1 MNVRERFRAP
11 KNVKLRDEDAGLT
24 PLREKNGGKNGGD
37 NGDKNGEKNGK
48 NGAKQRERA
57 LTTELIGK
65 IAHFQE
71 MLYAGHKQKLLL
83 VLQGMDTAGK
93 DGTTRALFSESQI
106 SPMGLQA
113 TGFSA
118 PTERERAHDY
128 LWRVHAHVPGA
139 GMIAVFNRSHYEE
152 VLVPRVLG
160 DIDGKETKRR
170 YAQIR
175 DFERMLS
182 ETGTTIMKVFLHI
195 SKDEQKKRLQERLD
209 DPEKHWKFDPVD
221 LEVRQQWDA
230 YQRAY
235 EDALAATNA
244 DHAPWY
250 IVPADSKT
258 HRNLVVAHLLLE
270 TMQGMNLSWPAPKAD
285 LDKVKVE

>member
-1 MNVRERFRAP
+1 MNARERFRAP

-24 PLREKNGGKNGGD
+24 PLREKNGGN
-37 NGDKNGEKNGK
+37 
-48 NGAKQRERA
+48 KQRERA
-57 LTTELIGK
+57 LTSELIGQV
-65 IAHFQE
+65 AHFQE
-71 MLYAGHKQKLLL
+71 MLFAGRKQKLLL
-83 VLQGMDTAGK
+83 ILQGMDTSGK
-93 DGTTRALFSESQI
+93 DGTTRALFAESQI

-113 TGFSA
+113 TGF
-118 PTERERAHDY
+118 
-128 LWRVHAHVPGA
+128 
-139 GMIAVFNRSHYEE
+139 IAVFNRSHYED

-182 ETGTTIMKVFLHI
+182 ETGTTIVKVFLHI

-209 DPEKHWKFDPVD
+209 DPEKHWKFDPAD
-221 LEVRQQWDA
+221 LVARDQWDT

-235 EDALAATNA
+235 EDAINATNA

-250 IVPADSKT
+250 VVPADSKT
-258 HRNLVVAHLLLE
+258 HRNLIVAHLLLE
-270 TMQGMNLSWPAPKAD
+270 TMDNMKLSWPAPKAD

>member
-1 MNVRERFRAP
+1 MNARERFRAP
-11 KNVKLRDEDAGLT
+11 KSVKLRDEDAGLT
-24 PLREKNGGKNGGD
+24 PLREKNG
-37 NGDKNGEKNGK
+37 EKNG
-48 NGAKQRERA
+48 GAKQRERA
-57 LTTELIGK
+57 LTSELIGQ

-71 MLYAGHKQKLLL
+71 MLFAGHKQKLLL
-83 VLQGMDTAGK
+83 VLQGMDTSGK
-93 DGTTRALFSESQI
+93 DGTTRALFSESKI
-106 SPMGLQA
+106 SPMGLRA
-113 TGFSA
+113 VGFTA
-118 PTERERAHDY
+118 PSERERAHDY
-128 LWRVHAHVPGA
+128 LWRVHVHVPGA
-139 GMIAVFNRSHYEE
+139 GQIAVFNRSHYED

-182 ETGTTIMKVFLHI
+182 ETGTTILKIFLHI
-195 SKDEQKKRLQERLD
+195 SKDEQKERLQERLD
-209 DPEKHWKFDPVD
+209 DPEKHWKFDPAD
-221 LEVRQQWDA
+221 LAARAQWDS

-235 EDALAATNA
+235 EDAIGATNA

-258 HRNLVVAHLLLE
+258 HRNLIVAHLLLE
-270 TMQGMNLSWPAPKAD
+270 TMQDMKLAWPVPKAD

>member
-1 MNVRERFRAP
+1 MSARELFRARG
-11 KNVKLRDEDAGLT
+11 NLKLRDEDAGAT
-24 PLREKNGGKNGGD
+24 PLR
-37 NGDKNGEKNGK
+37 DKNGNGK
-48 NGAKQRERA
+48 AKERERA
-57 LTTELIGK
+57 ETFELTEEVAKL
-65 IAHFQE
+65 QE
-71 MLYAGHKQKLLL
+71 KLYAGREKKLLL
-83 VLQGMDTAGK
+83 ILQGMDTSGK
-93 DGTTRALFSESQI
+93 DGTVRALFSQI
-106 SPMGLQA
+106 NPMGLHA
-113 TGFSA
+113 TGFIA
-118 PTERERAHDY
+118 PSTIERAHDF
-128 LWRVHAHVPGA
+128 LWRVHARVPGK
-139 GMIAVFNRSHYEE
+139 GEIGIFNRSHYED

-170 YAQIR
+170 HAQIR

-182 ETGTTIMKVFLHI
+182 ESGTTVMKVFLHI

-209 DPEKHWKFDPVD
+209 DPEKHWKFDPTD
-221 LEVRQQWDA
+221 LAVRAQWDA

-235 EDALAATNA
+235 EDAIAATNA

-258 HRNLVVAHLLLE
+258 HRNLIVAHLLLE

>member
-1 MNVRERFRAP
+1 MKTLERFRAP
-11 KNVKLRDEDAGLT
+11 KALKLRDEDAGLT
-24 PLREKNGGKNGGD
+24 PLREKNGD
-37 NGDKNGEKNGK
+37 EKNGK
-48 NGAKQRERA
+48 NGGAKQRERA
-57 LTTELIGK
+57 LTSELICK
-65 IAHFQE
+65 IGHLQE
-71 MLYAGHKQKLLL
+71 MLFASRRQKLLL
-83 VLQGMDTAGK
+83 ILQGMDTSGK
-93 DGTTRALFSESQI
+93 DGTTRALFAESQI

-118 PTERERAHDY
+118 PSERERAHDY
-128 LWRVHAHVPGA
+128 LWRVHAHVPGN
-139 GMIAVFNRSHYEE
+139 GMIAVFNRSHYED

-182 ETGTTIMKVFLHI
+182 ETGTTIMKVFLHV

-221 LEVRQQWDA
+221 LEARAQWAA

-235 EDALAATNA
+235 EDAIDATNA
-244 DHAPWY
+244 NHAPWY

-258 HRNLVVAHLLLE
+258 HRNLIVANLLLE
-270 TMQGMNLSWPAPKAD
+270 TMEAMKLSWPAPKAD
-285 LDKVKVE
+285 LAKVKVD

>member
-1 MNVRERFRAP
+1 MNARERFRAP
-11 KNVKLRDEDAGLT
+11 KSVKLRDEDAGLT
-24 PLREKNGGKNGGD
+24 PLREKNG
-37 NGDKNGEKNGK
+37 DKNG
-48 NGAKQRERA
+48 GAKQRERA
-57 LTTELIGK
+57 LTSELIGQ

-71 MLYAGHKQKLLL
+71 MLFAGHKQKLLL
-83 VLQGMDTAGK
+83 VLQGMDTSGK
-93 DGTTRALFSESQI
+93 DGTTRALFSESKI
-106 SPMGLQA
+106 SPMGLRA
-113 TGFSA
+113 VGFTA
-118 PTERERAHDY
+118 PSERERAHDY
-128 LWRVHAHVPGA
+128 LWRVHVHVPGA
-139 GMIAVFNRSHYEE
+139 GQIAVFNRSHYED

-182 ETGTTIMKVFLHI
+182 ETGTTILKIFLHI
-195 SKDEQKKRLQERLD
+195 SKDEQKERLQERLD
-209 DPEKHWKFDPVD
+209 DPEKHWKFDPAD
-221 LEVRQQWDA
+221 LAARAQWDS

-235 EDALAATNA
+235 EDAIGATNA

-258 HRNLVVAHLLLE
+258 HRNLIVAHLLLE
-270 TMQGMNLSWPAPKAD
+270 TMQDMKLAWPAPKAD

>member
-1 MNVRERFRAP
+1 MNARERFRAP

-24 PLREKNGGKNGGD
+24 PLREKNG
-37 NGDKNGEKNGK
+37 EKNG
-48 NGAKQRERA
+48 GAKQRERA
-57 LTTELIGK
+57 LTSELIGK
-65 IAHFQE
+65 VAHFQE
-71 MLYAGHKQKLLL
+71 MLFAGRKQKLLL
-83 VLQGMDTAGK
+83 ILQGMDTSGK
-93 DGTTRALFSESQI
+93 DGTTRALFAESQI

-113 TGFSA
+113 TGFVA
-118 PTERERAHDY
+118 PTERERAHDF

-139 GMIAVFNRSHYEE
+139 GQIAVFNRSHYED

-175 DFERMLS
+175 DFERMLA
-182 ETGTTIMKVFLHI
+182 ETGTTVMKVFLHI

-209 DPEKHWKFDPVD
+209 DPEKHWKFDPAD
-221 LEVRQQWDA
+221 LAAREQWDT

-235 EDALAATNA
+235 EDAIAAT
-244 DHAPWY
+244 DIGHAPWY

-258 HRNLVVAHLLLE
+258 HRNLIVAHLLLE
-270 TMQGMNLSWPAPKAD
+270 TMQAMNLSWPAPKAD
-285 LDKVKVE
+285 LAKVKVE

>member
-1 MNVRERFRAP
+1 MNARERFRAP
-11 KNVKLRDEDAGLT
+11 KSVKLRDEDAGLT
-24 PLREKNGGKNGGD
+24 PLREKNEG
-37 NGDKNGEKNGK
+37 KNGEKNG
-48 NGAKQRERA
+48 GAKQRERA
-57 LTTELIGK
+57 LTSELIGQV
-65 IAHFQE
+65 AHFQE
-71 MLYAGHKQKLLL
+71 MLFAGHKQKLLL
-83 VLQGMDTAGK
+83 ILQGMDTSGK
-93 DGTTRALFSESQI
+93 DGTTRALFSESKI
-106 SPMGLQA
+106 SPMGLRA
-113 TGFSA
+113 VGFTA
-118 PTERERAHDY
+118 PSERERAHDY
-128 LWRVHAHVPGA
+128 LWRVHAHVPAA
-139 GMIAVFNRSHYEE
+139 GQIAVFNRSHYED

-170 YAQIR
+170 YAHIR

-209 DPEKHWKFDPVD
+209 DPEKHWKFDPAD
-221 LEVRQQWDA
+221 LAAREQWDS

-235 EDALAATNA
+235 EDAIAATNA

-258 HRNLVVAHLLLE
+258 HRNLIVAHLLLE
-270 TMQGMNLSWPAPKAD
+270 TMEGMKLAWPAPKAD